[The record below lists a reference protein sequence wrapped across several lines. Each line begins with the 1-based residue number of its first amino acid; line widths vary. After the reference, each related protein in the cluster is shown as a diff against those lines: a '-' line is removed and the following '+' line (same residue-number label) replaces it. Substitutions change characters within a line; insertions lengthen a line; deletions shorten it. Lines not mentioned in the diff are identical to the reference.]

1 MPWDCLRLV
10 LNDYKNDYAI
20 LSKKNNTTTIEIKR
34 LRTLAIEI
42 FKTISNII
50 PNIMK
55 DIFNSK
61 SDPKI
66 RPSEVLGKHHKSAKY
81 GDKSLIALGTK
92 IWNQPFSDVK
102 YLTSITKSNPIQDG
116 LFRDCS
122 QMGDKKAPSLKT
134 ITCILQR

>member
-61 SDPKI
+61 AILKSD
-66 RPSEVLGKHHKSAKY
+66 LL
-81 GDKSLIALGTK
+81 KSLVNITSLQSMVTK
-92 IWNQPFSDVK
+92 V
-102 YLTSITKSNPIQDG
+102 
-116 LFRDCS
+116 
-122 QMGDKKAPSLKT
+122 
-134 ITCILQR
+134 